1 MINKNL
7 IKVNI
12 EKIMF
17 YPPSK
22 GYAVILKES
31 NGHRQLPIII
41 GVYEAQAIALGIE
54 KLKMPRPM
62 THDLFVNFIE
72 KNSYTIQEVMIT
84 NLLDGTYYANIVFK
98 KSNGE
103 LLKLDSRPSD
113 AIAIGLRMNC
123 NIYVAENVLIDS
135 NQIINKTSKPKQTTQ
150 PENLNKIFQL
160 QVKMQDAIDR
170 ENYELAAK
178 LRDEINILES
188 NNSN

>member
-7 IKVNI
+7 IKVDI

-31 NGHRQLPIII
+31 GGHRQLPIII

-72 KNSYTIQEVMIT
+72 KNSYSVQDVMIT

-178 LRDEINILES
+178 LRDEINIL
-188 NNSN
+188 